1 MSMLQTPPKPLQP
14 PPLSPIQR
22 EQMLQ
27 ARKPPSPTAE
37 EYHRAYRF
45 GSPVV
50 HGSATASSSSSSKS
64 TSTSTS
70 LTTVD
75 MNQVQYGSGVN
86 GGRAWGFQLLHK
98 NPAGPNPIGNE
109 FRPGN
114 SKTVAKKNRYPP
126 PYGGTVQQD
135 EDEDDDDDDE
145 EEEEEEEGEEEID
158 AHDLSSMGRIDDRS
172 NSVAVDGGGEEEE
185 EEEEG
190 WGGRMRMGGWGW
202 RWRWRMGRP
211 GHKPSGWDNYVRVV
225 VVSAAAAAVVVVDRG
240 GGAQRV
246 IKLLI
251 SHLAICSLWGRLSL
265 PPLLLLLLATAAR
278 YSSPS
283 P

>member
-1 MSMLQTPPKPLQP
+1 MGALTLRMLLVLTLAVMTECGRPLQSSHMSSLVMSMLQTPPKPLQP

-50 HGSATASSSSSSKS
+50 HGSATASSSSTS

-126 PYGGTVQQD
+126 PYGG
-135 EDEDDDDDDE
+135 
-145 EEEEEEEGEEEID
+145 
-158 AHDLSSMGRIDDRS
+158 
-172 NSVAVDGGGEEEE
+172 
-185 EEEEG
+185 
-190 WGGRMRMGGWGW
+190 
-202 RWRWRMGRP
+202 
-211 GHKPSGWDNYVRVV
+211 
-225 VVSAAAAAVVVVDRG
+225 
-240 GGAQRV
+240 
-246 IKLLI
+246 
-251 SHLAICSLWGRLSL
+251 
-265 PPLLLLLLATAAR
+265 
-278 YSSPS
+278 
-283 P
+283 